1 MTKLL
6 HLQLLPLLSGVQN
19 FSLHLLDGLPRDEFE
34 IYVASAPGG
43 DLVDAVRQRGYKHIP
58 LRFLR
63 HPISPLDATALAEL
77 LLMLGRHRFDIV
89 HTNAS
94 KPGLLGR
101 LAARLCHVPL
111 ILHTE
116 HGTAFQ
122 EDQPAFQQYFFRQL
136 EKVGNSLGHKVVF
149 VNHSD
154 RENCLS
160 LGLLPEEKALTINNA
175 LPPVQAEKLAQ
186 VAADRKFD
194 PDKQDFVIGSTFRFT
209 TQKNVVNIT
218 GAACQACAREPGLRF
233 ILLGDG
239 EYLQLC
245 RQIVSSHGLN
255 SRVLLPGWEADIG
268 KWLPLFDA
276 FLLYSRWEAQPFSII
291 EAMHAGLPILGSD
304 IPSIR
309 ELVGPDCGWL
319 VPLDDQTALINC
331 LVEVSRDRADAFQK
345 GRTAAQT
352 ISGICSYEKMVAG
365 YLKLYREGAG
375 VRK

>member
-19 FSLHLLDGLPRDEFE
+19 FSLHLLDGLPRDEFD

-43 DLVDAVRQRGYKHIP
+43 DLVEAVRQRGYKHVP

-63 HPISPLDATALAEL
+63 HPISPLDAAALAEL
-77 LLMLGRHRFDIV
+77 LLLLRRHRFDIV
-89 HTNAS
+89 HTNSS

-101 LAARLCHVPL
+101 LAARLCRVPL

-122 EDQPAFQQYFFRQL
+122 EGQARLRQQLFRHL
-136 EKVGNSLGHKVVF
+136 EKAGNALGHKVVF
-149 VNHSD
+149 VNNSD
-154 RENCLS
+154 CAKCLA
-160 LGLLPEEKALTINNA
+160 LGLLPPEQALTVNNA
-175 LPPVQAEKLAQ
+175 LPPDQAEKLARI
-186 VAADRKFD
+186 AAARKPD
-194 PDKQDFVIGSTFRFT
+194 PAKKDFVIGSTLRFT
-209 TQKNVVNIT
+209 AQKNVVNIT
-218 GAACQACAREPGLRF
+218 GAACQACAREPNLRF

-245 RQIVSSHGLN
+245 RRIVHSHGLN
-255 SRVLLPGWEADIG
+255 ERILLPGWDADVA
-268 KWLPLFDA
+268 KWLPLFDV

-309 ELVGPDCGWL
+309 ELVNPNCGWL
-319 VPLDDQTALINC
+319 VPLDDQTALIDRIAAI
-331 LVEVSRDRADAFQK
+331 SRDRSGAFQK
-345 GRTAAQT
+345 GQTAAQT
-352 ISGICSYEKMVAG
+352 IGGICSYEQMVAG
-365 YLKLYREGAG
+365 YLRLYREG
-375 VRK
+375 V

>member
-19 FSLHLLDGLPRDEFE
+19 FSLHLLDGLPRGEFD
-34 IYVASAPGG
+34 IFVASAPGG
-43 DLVDAVRQRGYKHIP
+43 DLVEALRQRGYKHIP
-58 LRFLR
+58 LKCLR
-63 HPISPLDATALAEL
+63 HPITLLDLAAQVEL
-77 LLMLGRHRFDIV
+77 LRVLRYHRFDIV
-89 HTNAS
+89 HTNSS

-101 LAARLCHVPL
+101 LAARLCRVPL

-122 EDQPAFQQYFFRQL
+122 QGQSRLQQHLFRQL
-136 EKVGNSLGHKVVF
+136 EKAGNSLGHKVVF
-149 VNHSD
+149 VNNSD
-154 RENCLS
+154 REKCLA
-160 LGLLPEEKALTINNA
+160 LGLLPEHKAFTINNA
-175 LPPVQAEKLAQ
+175 LPPVQAAKLARI
-186 VAADRKFD
+186 AAARKLD
-194 PDKQDFVIGSTFRFT
+194 PAKQDFVVGSTLRFT
-209 TQKNVVNIT
+209 AQKNVLNIT
-218 GAACQACAREPGLRF
+218 GAACQACAREPRLRF

-245 RQIVSSHGLN
+245 RQIVRSHGLN
-255 SRVLLPGWEADIG
+255 ERVLLPGWDADIS

-309 ELVGPDCGWL
+309 ELVDPSSGWL
-319 VPLDDQTALINC
+319 VSLDDQAALIKT
-331 LVEVSRDRADAFQK
+331 LADISREPAAAFAK

-352 ISGICSYEKMVAG
+352 IGGICSYEQMVAG
-365 YLKLYREGAG
+365 YLKLYREGA
-375 VRK
+375 